1 MADVFEST
9 VKVFEKEKIKG
20 KRKVIIAFPDVGLV
34 GTIAIKHF
42 IEEKKPKEIGY
53 ISSHELSPVIAIE
66 DGFLKPQIRIYDYA
80 EKEIL
85 IVFAEFPIPPYIFGE
100 LSDEIAVWLKDK
112 AELCIILGGLPNQR
126 RIEIEVPKIYGVV
139 THEELKNIFEKEKIK
154 MLEEGFIIGPNAGM
168 LMRCYENDI
177 KAGYLLADSH
187 FGYPDPGAAASVLKM
202 LAAIYDF
209 DINVDKLI
217 EREEEI
223 RLMTR
228 NLMKSTEDTLKE
240 IQKKERESLPIMYG

>member
-1 MADVFEST
+1 MEEFAT
-9 VKVFEKEKIKG
+9 IKIFEKEKIKG

-53 ISSHELSPVIAIE
+53 ISSYEFSPVIGIE
-66 DGFLKPQIRIYDYA
+66 NGFLKPQLRIYDYS

-85 IVFAEFPIPPYIFGE
+85 LIFAEFPVPPYIFGE
-100 LSDEIAVWLKDK
+100 LSEAIAKWLKDK
-112 AELCIILGGLPNQR
+112 AEVCIILGGLPNQR
-126 RIEIEVPKIYGVV
+126 RIDIENPAIYGVA
-139 THEELKNIFEKEKIK
+139 THKEIKNTFESFEVKL
-154 MLEEGFIIGPNAGM
+154 LEDGFIIGPNAGM
-168 LMRCYENDI
+168 LMRCYENGI

-187 FGYPDPGAAASVLKM
+187 FGYPDPGAAASVLK
-202 LAAIYDF
+202 AIAKIFDF
-209 DINVDKLI
+209 DINVDKLL
-217 EREEEI
+217 EKEEEI

-240 IQKKERESLPIMYG
+240 LQKREKESLPIMYR